1 VTDALVAACI
11 RPLCTLFHWD
21 LPQTLQDRGGWLNRD
36 LASRFADYA
45 AIVVKRLGDRITQW
59 AVFNEPWIFTYLGYA
74 GGTHPPAT
82 RNYEHYLRAA
92 HTVNLAQAQAT
103 RAMRAQSS
111 VAKIGSAYNMA
122 PAVPRSGT
130 QADNDAAKRLHQF
143 NNVYFLEAS
152 MHGRYPAPLSSDRAL
167 AAMGFQAGDERLM
180 QAPVDWIGINF
191 YKRTIV
197 EDAPSNAETLSSRVT
212 ASIGTEGWLTHNGWE
227 VWPDG
232 LYDITMQIA
241 REYPGIPIEITENG
255 CAYSDA
261 PEIGSAPEVHD
272 VRRIRYYREHLVA
285 LARAIRDGA
294 DVRGYHAWSLLD
306 NLEWQEGY
314 GQRFGLVYVDFPT
327 QRRVIKDS
335 GLWYGRV
342 AATNTVDRTED
353 ISGG

>member
-1 VTDALVAACI
+1 
-11 RPLCTLFHWD
+11 
-21 LPQTLQDRGGWLNRD
+21 
-36 LASRFADYA
+36 
-45 AIVVKRLGDRITQW
+45 
-59 AVFNEPWIFTYLGYA
+59 
-74 GGTHPPAT
+74 
-82 RNYEHYLRAA
+82 
-92 HTVNLAQAQAT
+92 
-103 RAMRAQSS
+103 
-111 VAKIGSAYNMA
+111 
-122 PAVPRSGT
+122 
-130 QADNDAAKRLHQF
+130 
-143 NNVYFLEAS
+143 
-152 MHGRYPAPLSSDRAL
+152 
-167 AAMGFQAGDERLM
+167 M